1 MSSPRAVVRP
11 LTLEPG
17 RRTLVV
23 SDVHGAL
30 PLLKGALQKAGFSR
44 EDQLIVLGDL
54 MERSEGS
61 LETLR
66 YVMELSKTHRV
77 HSILGNCDNVTLAF
91 FGGEERL
98 PETFFEYW
106 LSRFGQR
113 CALVKMAH
121 LAGIRLEGPGD
132 YPAARAALERAYAPE
147 LSYLRG
153 LPHILINDD
162 YLFVHGGVPRE
173 DRLTELSAFEVM
185 KNDDFLGQGHRFRRW
200 VIVGH
205 WPVTLYREDIPSAA
219 PIILEDRHIV
229 SIDGGATLKLDGQ
242 VNALILPER
251 PGGAFAWVS
260 EDGFPTV
267 TAQDRQSPSVDPINV
282 RYGRSDLEV
291 LEEGPEVCRCRH
303 LESGRVLWVLTEFL
317 RRRTDGSV
325 WCEDSTDYLLGV
337 EPGDR
342 LSLVRET
349 SYGILA
355 KKKGVTGWYL
365 GRYEKGR

>member
-1 MSSPRAVVRP
+1 MSSPRAVVQP
-11 LTLEPG
+11 LKLEPG
-17 RRTLVV
+17 RRVLVV

-30 PLLKGALQKAGFSR
+30 DLLKGALQKAGFSG
-44 EDQLIVLGDL
+44 EDELIVLGDL

-66 YVMELSKTHRV
+66 YVMALSKTHRV

-91 FGGEERL
+91 FDREDKLPDPFYERWL
-98 PETFFEYW
+98 P
-106 LSRFGQR
+106 RFGRR
-113 CALVKMAH
+113 CALVNMAY
-121 LAGIRLEGPGD
+121 LAGIRLEGPED

-147 LSYLRG
+147 LSYLRS
-153 LPHILINDD
+153 LPHILIDD
-162 YLFVHGGVPRE
+162 NYLFVHGGVPRE

-185 KNDDFLGQGHRFRRW
+185 KNDDFLGQEHRFQRW

-219 PIILEDRHIV
+219 PIILADRHIV

-242 VNALILPER
+242 VNVLLLPEK
-251 PGGAFAWVS
+251 PGGGFTWVG

-267 TAQDRQSPSVDPINV
+267 TALERQGAGKDPINV

-317 RRRTDGSV
+317 RRRSDGSV

-342 LSLVRET
+342 LSLVRRT

-355 KKKGVTGWYL
+355 KKEGVTGWYR
-365 GRYEKGR
+365 GAWK